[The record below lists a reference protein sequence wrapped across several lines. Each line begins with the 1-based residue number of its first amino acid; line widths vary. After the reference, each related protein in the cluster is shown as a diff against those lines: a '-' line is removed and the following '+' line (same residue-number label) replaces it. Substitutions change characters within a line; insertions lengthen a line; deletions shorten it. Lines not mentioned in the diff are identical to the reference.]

1 MAKKEK
7 QKLVPVQVRLEEEV
21 YIEAK
26 TALVARRESWQT
38 VLTKLIKREFKIK

>member
-7 QKLVPVQVRLEEEV
+7 PKRVPIQVSLEESV

-26 TALVARRESWQT
+26 TALVARRESWQSI
-38 VLTKLIKREFKIK
+38 LTKLIKREFKIK